1 MGCEM
6 SDRVEIYVKASAL
19 ALLMPLVLVACG
31 GGGSSSTGASPAS
44 SGGSTSTATAIMGD
58 DALRLA
64 DQAAFGPTPAL
75 VAQISQQ
82 GSAWIDSQ
90 IQTPATGYPAL
101 TVVSPN
107 PATGCPA
114 TLPAGNTCFRD
125 NYSAFPIQRVFFQNA
140 LTGSDQL
147 RQRVALAYSQI
158 FVVSSV
164 QIAPAYALREY
175 EQMLLDD
182 AFVNFRQV
190 LQDVTLSP
198 VMGAYLN
205 MANNNKANPAKG
217 ISANENYAR
226 EVMQLFSIGVNQ
238 LNPDG
243 SLVLQNGAPVPTYD
257 QGTIEGFANLFT
269 GWTYP
274 TAPGAVAK
282 PNNPDYFIGAMIPVD
297 ANHDINPKVLL
308 DGKTLPA
315 NQTTQADLQQG
326 LDIVFNHSNVGP
338 FIGKQ
343 LIQFLV
349 TSNPS
354 PAYVARVTAVFNDDG
369 TGTRGDMAAVI
380 KAILLDPE
388 ARGSTIANSNY
399 GKLREPV
406 VDVVTILRA
415 LNGSSDG
422 VYPIFAASSMG
433 QPLFGP
439 YTVFSFYPPTY
450 PLPGS
455 STLLAPQFGILN
467 TATALARLNF
477 LNTLLYSANG
487 IAPAANVPGATGTQ
501 IDLSQYQANA
511 GDSNLLVS
519 QFNTNVLH
527 HTMSAGESAA
537 IVPAVNAVVA
547 TDTLNRARAA
557 AYLVLASPRYQI
569 TR

>member
-1 MGCEM
+1 
-6 SDRVEIYVKASAL
+6 
-19 ALLMPLVLVACG
+19 
-31 GGGSSSTGASPAS
+31 
-44 SGGSTSTATAIMGD
+44 MGD

-64 DQAAFGPTPAL
+64 DQAAFGPTPTL

-82 GSAWIDSQ
+82 GSAWIDGQ
-90 IQTPATGYPAL
+90 IQVPATGYPAL
-101 TVVSPN
+101 TTVSPN
-107 PATGCPA
+107 PAVGCPP
-114 TLPAGNTCFRD
+114 TLPTGNTCFRD
-125 NYSAFPIQRVFFQNA
+125 NYSAFPIQRLFFQNA

-147 RQRVALAYSQI
+147 RQRVAFAYSQI

-175 EQMLLDD
+175 QQMLLDD
-182 AFVNFRQV
+182 AFVNFRQI

-243 SLVLQNGAPVPTYD
+243 SLVLQNGSPVPTYG

-274 TAPGAVAK
+274 TAPGAAAK
-282 PNNPDYFIGAMIPVD
+282 PNNPEYFIGAMIPVD
-297 ANHDINPKVLL
+297 ANHDTTPKVLL
-308 DGKTLPA
+308 DGQTLAA
-315 NQTTQADLQQG
+315 NQTAQADLQQG
-326 LDIVFNHSNVGP
+326 LDMIFNHPNVGP

-349 TSNPS
+349 SSNPS
-354 PAYVARVTAVFNDDG
+354 PAYVARITAVFNDDG
-369 TGTRGDMAAVI
+369 AGTRGNMAAVI

-388 ARGSTIANSNY
+388 ARGSTIADPNY

-406 VDVVTILRA
+406 VDVVAVLRA

-422 VYPIFAASSMG
+422 VYPISAANSMG

-477 LNTLLYSANG
+477 LNNLLYSANG

-501 IDLSQYQANA
+501 IDLSLYEASTADPNV
-511 GDSNLLVS
+511 LVS
-519 QFNTNVLH
+519 RFDANVLH

-537 IVPAVNAVVA
+537 IVPAVNAVA
-547 TDTLNRARAA
+547 GTDSLNRARAA